1 MAPNLII
8 LLAFNIIFSS
18 IIAYYIGKKRIIGF
32 RWSFLFSFFSS
43 PIIGLIISIS
53 SRKKTDYVNIPPSVS
68 KKRWGYVLIT
78 ISTLGLIQ
86 IVQIYLKGDTP
97 DAVNSSYILIFMT
110 WGLFLLER
118 SKGLINNG

>member
-1 MAPNLII
+1 IVKKMIVD
-8 LLAFNIIFSS
+8 FSWS
-18 IIAYYIGKKRIIGF
+18 IQ
-32 RWSFLFSFFSS
+32 FSFCSS
-43 PIIGLIISIS
+43 TIIGLIISIS
-53 SRKKTDYVNIPPSVS
+53 SKKKTDFVNIPPSVS